1 MKWKVLE
8 KMPSE
13 SLDIILGECPTYY
26 STKLL
31 AKGKRVSAIAALS
44 LEGAMDVL
52 FVHGSDGDTFA
63 NFTERSLVPHLLPFD
78 GIDRK
83 CCSNG

>member
-1 MKWKVLE
+1 MKWEVLE

-13 SLDIILGECPTYY
+13 SLDIVLGECPSCY

-44 LEGAMDVL
+44 LEGAVDVM
-52 FVHGSDGDTFA
+52 FVHGSVDVASFA
-63 NFTERSLVPHLLPFD
+63 SSQWHQP
-78 GIDRK
+78 
-83 CCSNG
+83 